1 MTNVALKEIH
11 IANEKKRDAN
21 VRFVSLIKE
30 SDPKFAYKGKSIKN
44 SRLLISSDE
53 TSEDNLIKK
62 YKNKLAQK
70 ILEEDVD
77 LDIDYAGKFIGDIDR
92 ILFNSKNEILYTP
105 PKIKEVVFNK
115 EGKEIKKQN
124 PKEIVPNVRD
134 DTPPLKWTGKFFK
147 REDILKKFVI
157 TKSIQ
162 LRHVDGLTFQ
172 FLYDM
177 AKTLDNKKSLMFIG
191 GGKSGKDPLIF
202 QTNGSPYRGFID
214 GRINKNKYQ
223 LILRLSNME
232 LKKIRN
238 G

>member
-30 SDPKFAYKGKSIKN
+30 SDPKFAYKGKRIKN
-44 SRLLISSDE
+44 SRLLINSNE
-53 TSEDNLIKK
+53 TSEDSLIKK
-62 YKNKLAQK
+62 FKNKLAQK

-77 LDIDYAGKFIGDIDR
+77 LDIEYAGKYIGDIDR

-124 PKEIVPNVRD
+124 PREIVPNVRD

-223 LILRLSNME
+223 LILRFSNME
-232 LKKIRN
+232 LKKIN
-238 G
+238 

>member
-11 IANEKKRDAN
+11 IANEKKRDAS

-44 SRLLISSDE
+44 SRLLISSEE
-53 TSEDNLIKK
+53 TSEDSLIKK
-62 YKNKLAQK
+62 FKNKLAQK

-77 LDIDYAGKFIGDIDR
+77 LDIEYAGKFVGDIDR
-92 ILFNSKNEILYTP
+92 ILFNSKNEILYSP

-147 REDILKKFVI
+147 REEILKKFVI

-214 GRINKNKYQ
+214 GRINKNQYQ

-232 LKKIRN
+232 LKK
-238 G
+238 

>member
-62 YKNKLAQK
+62 FKNKLAQK

-77 LDIDYAGKFIGDIDR
+77 LDIDYAGKFVGDIDR

-115 EGKEIKKQN
+115 EGKKIKKQN

-134 DTPPLKWTGKFFK
+134 DTPPLKCTCKFFK
-147 REDILKKFVI
+147 REDVLKKFVI
-157 TKSIQ
+157 NKSIQ
-162 LRHVDGLTFQ
+162 LRHTDGLTFE

-177 AKTLDNKKSLMFIG
+177 AKTLDNKKSLMFLG
-191 GGKSGKDPLIF
+191 GGKSGKEPLIF
-202 QTNGSPYRGFID
+202 QTNGSPYRGFLD
-214 GRINKNKYQ
+214 GRVNKNQYQ

-232 LKKIRN
+232 LKKN
-238 G
+238 

>member
-11 IANEKKRDAN
+11 IANEKKRDAS

-44 SRLLISSDE
+44 SRLLISSEE
-53 TSEDNLIKK
+53 TSEDSLIKK
-62 YKNKLAQK
+62 FKNKLAQK

-77 LDIDYAGKFIGDIDR
+77 LDIEYAGKFVGDIDR
-92 ILFNSKNEILYTP
+92 ILFNSKNEILYSP

-147 REDILKKFVI
+147 REEILKKFVI

-214 GRINKNKYQ
+214 GRINKNQYQ

-232 LKKIRN
+232 LKKIN
-238 G
+238 

>member
-30 SDPKFAYKGKSIKN
+30 SDPKFAYKGKRIKN
-44 SRLLISSDE
+44 SRLLINSNE

-62 YKNKLAQK
+62 FKNKLAQK

-77 LDIDYAGKFIGDIDR
+77 LDIEYAGKYIGDIDR

-147 REDILKKFVI
+147 REEILKKFVI

-162 LRHVDGLTFQ
+162 LRHVDGLTFE

-177 AKTLDNKKSLMFIG
+177 AKTLNNKKSLMFIG

-202 QTNGSPYRGFID
+202 QTNGNPYRGFLD
-214 GRINKNKYQ
+214 GRINKKQYQ

-232 LKKIRN
+232 LKK
-238 G
+238 

>member
-62 YKNKLAQK
+62 FKNKLAQK

-77 LDIDYAGKFIGDIDR
+77 LDIDYAGKFVGDIDR

-214 GRINKNKYQ
+214 GRINKNQYQ

-232 LKKIRN
+232 LKKIN
-238 G
+238 

>member
-62 YKNKLAQK
+62 FKNKLAQK

-77 LDIDYAGKFIGDIDR
+77 LDIEYAGKYIGDIDR

-147 REDILKKFVI
+147 REEILKKFVI

-162 LRHVDGLTFQ
+162 LRHVDGLTFE

-202 QTNGSPYRGFID
+202 QTNGNPYRGFID
-214 GRINKNKYQ
+214 GRIKKNQYQ

-232 LKKIRN
+232 LKK
-238 G
+238 

>member
-62 YKNKLAQK
+62 FKNKLAQK

-77 LDIDYAGKFIGDIDR
+77 LDIDYAGKFVGDIDR

-147 REDILKKFVI
+147 REEILKKFVI

-162 LRHVDGLTFQ
+162 LRHVDGLTFE

-202 QTNGSPYRGFID
+202 QTNGNPYRGFID
-214 GRINKNKYQ
+214 GRIKKKQYQ

-232 LKKIRN
+232 LKK
-238 G
+238 

>member
-124 PKEIVPNVRD
+124 PKEIIPNVRD

-147 REDILKKFVI
+147 REDILKKFVV

-162 LRHVDGLTFQ
+162 LRHVDGLTFE

-202 QTNGSPYRGFID
+202 QTNGNPYRGFID
-214 GRINKNKYQ
+214 GRIKKKQYQ

-232 LKKIRN
+232 LKK
-238 G
+238 

>member
-77 LDIDYAGKFIGDIDR
+77 LDIDYAGKFVGDIDR

-105 PKIKEVVFNK
+105 PKIKEIVFNK
-115 EGKEIKKQN
+115 ERKEIKKQN

-147 REDILKKFVI
+147 REEILKKFVI

-162 LRHVDGLTFQ
+162 LRHIDGLTFE

-177 AKTLDNKKSLMFIG
+177 AKTLDNKKSLMFLG
-191 GGKSGKDPLIF
+191 GGKSGKEPLIF
-202 QTNGSPYRGFID
+202 QTNGSPYRGFLD
-214 GRINKNKYQ
+214 GRVNKNQYQ

-232 LKKIRN
+232 LKK
-238 G
+238 

>member
-77 LDIDYAGKFIGDIDR
+77 LDIDYAGKFVGDIDR

-147 REDILKKFVI
+147 REEILKKFVI

-162 LRHVDGLTFQ
+162 LRHVDGLTFE

-202 QTNGSPYRGFID
+202 QTNGNPYRGFID
-214 GRINKNKYQ
+214 GRIKKKQYQ

-232 LKKIRN
+232 LKK
-238 G
+238 

>member
-62 YKNKLAQK
+62 YKNNLSQK

-77 LDIDYAGKFIGDIDR
+77 LDIEYAGKYIGDIDR
-92 ILFNSKNEILYTP
+92 ILFNSKNEILYSP

-202 QTNGSPYRGFID
+202 QTNGNPYRGFID
-214 GRINKNKYQ
+214 GRISKNQYQ

-232 LKKIRN
+232 LKKIN
-238 G
+238 

>member
-62 YKNKLAQK
+62 FKNKLAQK

-77 LDIDYAGKFIGDIDR
+77 LDIEYAGKYIGDIDR
-92 ILFNSKNEILYTP
+92 ILFNSKNEILYSP
-105 PKIKEVVFNK
+105 PKIKEIIFSK

-147 REDILKKFVI
+147 REEILKKFVI

-162 LRHVDGLTFQ
+162 LRHVDGLTFE

-177 AKTLDNKKSLMFIG
+177 AKTLDSKKSLMFIG

-202 QTNGSPYRGFID
+202 QTNGNPYRGFID
-214 GRINKNKYQ
+214 GRIKKKQYQ

-232 LKKIRN
+232 LKK
-238 G
+238 

>member
-62 YKNKLAQK
+62 FKNKLAQK

-92 ILFNSKNEILYTP
+92 ILFNSKNEILYSP

-115 EGKEIKKQN
+115 EGKETKKQT

-147 REDILKKFVI
+147 REEILKKFVI

-162 LRHVDGLTFQ
+162 LRHVDGLTFE
-172 FLYDM
+172 FLYGM
-177 AKTLDNKKSLMFIG
+177 AKILDNKKSLMFIG

-202 QTNGSPYRGFID
+202 QTNGNPYRGFLD
-214 GRINKNKYQ
+214 GRINKKQYQ

-232 LKKIRN
+232 LKK
-238 G
+238 

>member
-62 YKNKLAQK
+62 FKNNLSQK

-77 LDIDYAGKFIGDIDR
+77 LDIEYAGKYIGDIDR

-124 PKEIVPNVRD
+124 PREIVPNVRD

-147 REDILKKFVI
+147 REEILKKFVI

-162 LRHVDGLTFQ
+162 LRHVDGLTFE

-202 QTNGSPYRGFID
+202 QTNGNPYRGFID
-214 GRINKNKYQ
+214 GRIKKKQYQ

-232 LKKIRN
+232 LKK
-238 G
+238 

>member
-53 TSEDNLIKK
+53 TSEDSLIKK
-62 YKNKLAQK
+62 FKNKLAQK

-77 LDIDYAGKFIGDIDR
+77 LDIEYAGKYIGDIDR

-147 REDILKKFVI
+147 REEILKKFVI

-214 GRINKNKYQ
+214 GRINKNQYQ

-232 LKKIRN
+232 LKKIN
-238 G
+238 